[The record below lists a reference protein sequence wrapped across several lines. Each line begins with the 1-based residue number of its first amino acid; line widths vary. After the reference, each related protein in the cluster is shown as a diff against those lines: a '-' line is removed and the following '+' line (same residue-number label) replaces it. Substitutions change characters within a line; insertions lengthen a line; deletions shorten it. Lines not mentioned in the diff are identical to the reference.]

1 MYALRSLTFT
11 SAVKVALAFK
21 SPFWQREN
29 GPEKNG
35 GKVVTDLSV
44 KEVYYPQK
52 SKLFSPWLS
61 SLWERVVRSWRL
73 CSALESPNECL
84 SRPSVGKLIRLF

>member
-1 MYALRSLTFT
+1 MYALRSLTFS
-11 SAVKVALAFK
+11 SAAKVALAFK

-44 KEVYYPQK
+44 KQVYYPQK
-52 SKLFSPWLS
+52 SKLF
-61 SLWERVVRSWRL
+61 
-73 CSALESPNECL
+73 
-84 SRPSVGKLIRLF
+84 